1 MPMVWRNDCLH
12 RKTRMDTMTKPPN
25 TPQTAPEEEL
35 NIDVKSCQRCGE
47 DHNITFLRL
56 LNPAD
61 EFAWWGTCYKTGQP
75 VLLTQNPRPLLPE
88 GEIIV
93 KGTICERHNRRLTL
107 ACRKCNTE
115 AVEAARLPEG
125 GEGKLKELIGSLA
138 TRLIDLGIDSKEHT
152 QSRKIESVWIG
163 FDALRDFLLSL
174 PSPGEGVGDR
184 PKIVCLCGST
194 RFWREFQRAS
204 LRETMAGIIVLSIGA
219 ASG

>member
-1 MPMVWRNDCLH
+1 
-12 RKTRMDTMTKPPN
+12 MTKPPN

-93 KGTICERHNRRLTL
+93 KGTICERHNRPLTL

-152 QSRKIESVWIG
+152 PSRKIESVWIG

-174 PSPGEGVGDR
+174 PSPGEGVGEAIREIESMKR
-184 PKIVCLCGST
+184 PEVDFEDGG
-194 RFWREFQRAS
+194 
-204 LRETMAGIIVLSIGA
+204 AGEYRNRRNAVDGAFNAAIRSCVAVLSRHQKG
-219 ASG
+219 G